1 VKPATLAAIIL
12 ASAVCGLAQ
21 PAENKTEDKLV
32 ARHVIGLEKVKRN
45 HSGTL
50 TIQSGELGFASG
62 KTSDKFP
69 IASIDDLVLGT
80 ETTQSGGKTGRA
92 VKTAAIAAPYES
104 GAGLSILLRTKVD
117 VLTVSYR
124 ESGGGLHYAI
134 LAMPKGKGEQ
144 ERSQLIAAGARVK
157 TPPAPVLKE
166 ARATAAEPA
175 KAAVQAP
182 IQKITASA
190 IQIQPVDSGD
200 VQIPAE
206 FLAAVYEFVVIRVR
220 ESGAFEHVYRSGDR
234 AAESVPDLVTL
245 HLEVEKFTQGS
256 QMKREITTVLG
267 ATKVD
272 LAATL
277 TAHDGKTLL
286 DRKVH
291 GKVRFFGEN
300 LGVTNDLA
308 KRIAKLLHRT

>member
-1 VKPATLAAIIL
+1 MKPATLAAIVL
-12 ASAVCGLAQ
+12 ASGVCGLAQ
-21 PAENKTEDKLV
+21 PPENKTENKLV
-32 ARHVIGLEKVKRN
+32 ARHVIGLENAKRN
-45 HSGTL
+45 NSGTL

-62 KTSDKFP
+62 KTSDKVP
-69 IASIDDLVLGT
+69 IASIDDLVLGS
-80 ETTQSGGKTGRA
+80 ETTQAGGKAGRA
-92 VKTAAIAAPYES
+92 AKTAAIAAPYES
-104 GAGLSILLRTKVD
+104 GAGLSILLRTNVD

-157 TPPAPVLKE
+157 TPTAPVLKE
-166 ARATAAEPA
+166 ARAAVAEPA
-175 KAAVQAP
+175 KAAVKAP
-182 IQKITASA
+182 VQKITASA

-206 FLAAVYEFVVIRVR
+206 FLAAVYEFVVQRVR
-220 ESGAFEHVYRSGDR
+220 ESGTFLHVFRSGDR
-234 AAESVPDLVTL
+234 AAEGVPDLVTL
-245 HLEVEKFTQGS
+245 HLVVVGFKQGS
-256 QMKREITTVLG
+256 QLKREITTVLG

-272 LAATL
+272 LAAKL
-277 TAHDGKTLL
+277 TAHDGGTLL
-286 DRKVH
+286 DRQVN

-308 KRIAKLLHRT
+308 KRIAKLLRRP